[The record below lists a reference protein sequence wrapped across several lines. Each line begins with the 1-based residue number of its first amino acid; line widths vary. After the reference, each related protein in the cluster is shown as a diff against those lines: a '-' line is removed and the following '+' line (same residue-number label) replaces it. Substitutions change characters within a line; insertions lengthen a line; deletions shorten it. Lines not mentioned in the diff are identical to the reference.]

1 MNYIGVTFVN
11 AIVDISTSIAQIFP
25 LVNVKG
31 HKAIV
36 SQVGTNSDTSYST
49 HVNDIEFTE
58 SNWDKRLSND
68 DYKCLP
74 KQVRKLIGFVKA
86 HGYHD
91 KQSAFLA
98 EKQQNRIDKKR
109 GVSQVSHSGPSH
121 DDAEKEMVE
130 RAVSKIV
137 QHFTKDDAS
146 NDNGAPDESPKSNAN
161 AGSILV
167 DRTQL
172 EESVYLDEAP
182 EAHPMATNQAF
193 LSKLMQLSHLSDITF
208 SLQLVGQFNQSLA
221 PKDIVKL

>member
-1 MNYIGVTFVN
+1 MLQIG
-11 AIVDISTSIAQIFP
+11 TSS
-25 LVNVKG
+25 N
-31 HKAIV
+31 
-36 SQVGTNSDTSYST
+36 TSYSI
-49 HVNDIEFTE
+49 HVNGIGFTE

-193 LSKLMQLSHLSDITF
+193 LSKLMQLSHLSDITL
-208 SLQLVGQFNQSLA
+208 SLQLGRQFSQLLA
-221 PKDIVKL
+221 PKKTVKLYQV